1 MEQFT
6 EQIRR
11 ICIKLREAGKAD
23 RKFKVF
29 GADKHKYKLY
39 KPLKPIQVAEFE
51 AQYEITLPESFKAF
65 LLYIGNGGPSYMES
79 AGPFYGIYPLGN
91 NVDELTGTPKQ
102 HLKLPVAIFPGM
114 NGDDWKALTKDIDE
128 CADDISD
135 EDFETLLGHVYGG
148 ILPLGSQG
156 CSYLH
161 ALLLNGPHAGKVV
174 NVDID
179 RQKPVFTYEANFL
192 DWYERWLD
200 EVISG
205 DLRQDSA
212 SWFGYSMG
220 GTAGSLVEKFY
231 HFTNPDE
238 KEACLEGLLQKHQLE
253 PVVLQIVEK
262 ECREGAERYRKL
274 WLQILTK
281 ADYARAKPYLAA
293 YVDTDLLAVFSF
305 VYWYAKKHGADWYQT
320 IVQHIHRIN
329 DAETFRFC
337 TYLLREMRA
346 GYGELIAPFTQH
358 PVADIRVTA
367 FYTLGQLP
375 QKTQYLDLFI
385 AGLNDEAT
393 KVVRTTLQALDG
405 VNNKRLL
412 LPYKSLLERFPVEQ
426 DYILS
431 NLHQQLRKMN
441 ITAAELRKMEG

>member
-1 MEQFT
+1 
-6 EQIRR
+6 
-11 ICIKLREAGKAD
+11 
-23 RKFKVF
+23 
-29 GADKHKYKLY
+29 
-39 KPLKPIQVAEFE
+39 
-51 AQYEITLPESFKAF
+51 
-65 LLYIGNGGPSYMES
+65 
-79 AGPFYGIYPLGN
+79 LGDN
-91 NVDELTGTPKQ
+91 LDELTGVPEQ

-114 NGDDWKALTKDIDE
+114 SNADWQILTKDIDE

-135 EDFETLLGHVYGG
+135 EDFETLLGQVYGG

-161 ALLLNGPHAGKVV
+161 ALILNGPHAGKVV

-179 RQKPVFTYEANFL
+179 RQQPVFTYEANFL

-220 GTAGSLVEKFY
+220 GTAVSLLEKFY
-231 HFTNPDE
+231 HFSDPEE
-238 KEACLEGLLQKHQLE
+238 KEVCLEGLLQKHQLE

-262 ECREGAERYRKL
+262 ECREGEDRYRKL
-274 WLQILTK
+274 WLQVLTK
-281 ADYARAKPYLAA
+281 ADYIRAKPYLTA
-293 YVDTDLLAVFSF
+293 YADTDLLAVFSF
-305 VYWYAKKHGADWYQT
+305 VYWYARKHSTDWYQT
-320 IVQHIHRIN
+320 IAAHIHRIN

-337 TYLLREMRA
+337 TYLLREMKA

-393 KVVRTTLQALDG
+393 KVVRTTLQALCE
-405 VNNKRLL
+405 VNDKRLL
-412 LPYKSLLERFPVEQ
+412 MPYKRLQERFPVEQ
-426 DYILS
+426 DYILA
-431 NLHQQLRKMN
+431 NLNHRLR
-441 ITAAELRKMEG
+441 EMEG